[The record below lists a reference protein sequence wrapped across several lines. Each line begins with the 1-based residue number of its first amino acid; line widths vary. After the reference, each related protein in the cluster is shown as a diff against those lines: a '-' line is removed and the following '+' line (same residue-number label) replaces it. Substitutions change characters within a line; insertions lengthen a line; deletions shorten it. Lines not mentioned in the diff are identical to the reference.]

1 MSSVLKP
8 EYLSRYK
15 DILKLMVKFGRTDL
29 IRSLDIQGLDL
40 ETEAVVD
47 DRPEAD
53 PEELT
58 RTLEEMGP
66 TFIKLGQLL
75 STRPDI
81 ISERYFQALSR
92 LQDRVEPFP
101 YEQAQEIVEEELGV
115 RISKAFQEF
124 NPKPV
129 AAASLSQVYH
139 ARLRSGREVAVKVQ
153 RPGIRKIIVEDLDA
167 FIEFAN
173 LVDKYSDVVRKYRI
187 NDFLEQFRTTLLDE
201 LDFRREADNL
211 KRLGDIVR
219 EYPSLVVPQPVE
231 AYTSGRVLTMDYI
244 EGAKISDLNPVVRL
258 EYNHRQLA
266 EDLSKAYLDQILV
279 HGFLHADPHPGNI
292 LLTPDKRLAL
302 IDLGMVA
309 FLTQNRRDQIV
320 QLLLAINNNEPET
333 AARILMDIGTLT
345 DEADENAFILRASSI
360 IQQNQERSVGE
371 MHFGMIV
378 LDLTRAASENGIQ
391 PAPELAMV
399 GKALLSLDQITR
411 ALEPHFNPEDAIGDH
426 IQDIVRKRIYQN
438 FTPSNLLSTALETYE
453 MVQRLP
459 GRVNTLFKKLVDQE
473 FEIKIHAFDEH
484 TLMANLQKIANRI
497 AMGLVLAALI
507 VGAAQVMQIST
518 PVTLFGYPVLAS
530 VMFLIAAFLGFFLVI
545 RIIIEEIRDK

>member
-29 IRSLDIQGLDL
+29 IRSMDIQGLDL

-53 PEELT
+53 PEELA
-58 RTLEEMGP
+58 RTLEDMGP

-167 FIEFAN
+167 FIAN

-231 AYTSGRVLTMDYI
+231 TYTSGRVLTMDYI
-244 EGAKISDLNPVVRL
+244 EGSKISELSPVVRL

-320 QLLLAINNNEPET
+320 QLLLAINNNEPEN

-345 DEADENAFILRASSI
+345 DEADENAFILRASNI

-371 MHFGMIV
+371 MQFGMIV

-411 ALEPHFNPEDAIGDH
+411 ALEPHFNPEEAIGDH

>member
-167 FIEFAN
+167 FMEFAN

-258 EYNHRQLA
+258 EYNHSQLA

-309 FLTQNRRDQIV
+309 FLTQNRRDQTV

>member
-258 EYNHRQLA
+258 EYNHSQLA

-309 FLTQNRRDQIV
+309 FLTQNRRDQTV

>member
-29 IRSLDIQGLDL
+29 IRSMDIQGLDL

-53 PEELT
+53 PEELA
-58 RTLEEMGP
+58 RTLEDMGP

-231 AYTSGRVLTMDYI
+231 TYTSGRVLTMDYI
-244 EGAKISDLNPVVRL
+244 EGSKISELSPVVRL

-320 QLLLAINNNEPET
+320 QLLLAINNNEPEN

-345 DEADENAFILRASSI
+345 DEADENAFILRASNI

-371 MHFGMIV
+371 MQFGMIV

-411 ALEPHFNPEDAIGDH
+411 ALEPHFNPEEAIGDH